1 MNIKV
6 EINQE
11 KEPESL
17 LPLAHNAEIEQI
29 VHGIVDGIN
38 EQFGTVFRAHMP
50 LDLQKMILDTFRKP
64 KADEQVKVMK
74 VDDIVAI
81 LLEKYPA
88 FTSSYNT
95 NQEVGNMLKY
105 LKFDRRRINTGSAY
119 MVVKRGND
127 TKKKAQSSD
136 DAANPLVAA
145 LLGGLSKNS

>member
-17 LPLAHNAEIEQI
+17 LPLADNAEIEQI

-74 VDDIVAI
+74 VGKVSTHSAAIGGVAGALI
-81 LLEKYPA
+81 A
-88 FTSSYNT
+88 FSF
-95 NQEVGNMLKY
+95 
-105 LKFDRRRINTGSAY
+105 KFAF
-119 MVVKRGND
+119 
-127 TKKKAQSSD
+127 
-136 DAANPLVAA
+136 NPVWWLCLV
-145 LLGGLSKNS
+145 LILGGMVGTARIILRQHTLSQVVTGYLIGFLCAFNMIIRF

>member
-17 LPLAHNAEIEQI
+17 LPLADNAEIEQI

-74 VDDIVAI
+74 VDDIVRNRQDNGDWAHG
-81 LLEKYPA
+81 A
-88 FTSSYNT
+88 FAC
-95 NQEVGNMLKY
+95 
-105 LKFDRRRINTGSAY
+105 RRRSRCHNRQACPDGQRWFL
-119 MVVKRGND
+119 RGHRR
-127 TKKKAQSSD
+127 SSRD
-136 DAANPLVAA
+136 MRRRS
-145 LLGGLSKNS
+145 LS

>member
-1 MNIKV
+1 
-6 EINQE
+6 
-11 KEPESL
+11 
-17 LPLAHNAEIEQI
+17 
-29 VHGIVDGIN
+29 
-38 EQFGTVFRAHMP
+38 
-50 LDLQKMILDTFRKP
+50 
-64 KADEQVKVMK
+64 MK

-105 LKFDRRRINTGSAY
+105 LKFDRKRINTGSAY